1 MKAFKKQKNI
11 INSTKEHIIDA
22 AHSLFSE
29 STYLGVSMNDI
40 AKKLNITKAALYY
53 HFASKEEIYKKVL
66 EGTFDD
72 LRSYITKASREKAS
86 AKKLYR
92 LIKSY
97 LDFGLK
103 EKILIKAMMLKLS
116 PCSSEISKNI
126 IKLRKQVT
134 GLFQSLIKEVLLEK
148 KYDRKFNSNSAAS
161 LLTGMIDGLL
171 LECLLM
177 NKKID
182 SAKMTNQIIA
192 VLF

>member
-1 MKAFKKQKNI
+1 MKVTKKQKNI
-11 INSTKEHIIDA
+11 INSTKERIIEA
-22 AHSLFSE
+22 AQGLFSE
-29 STYLGVSMNDI
+29 YTYLGVSMSDI

-66 EGTFDD
+66 EGTFDE
-72 LRSYITKASREKAS
+72 LRSYITKASREKTS
-86 AKKLYR
+86 DKKLYR

-97 LDFGLK
+97 LDFGLR
-103 EKILIKAMMLKLS
+103 EKNLIKAMMIKLS

-126 IKLRKQVT
+126 IKLRKKVT
-134 GLFQSLIKEVLLEK
+134 GLFQALIEEVLPEK
-148 KYDRKFNSNSAAS
+148 RFSREFDSSLVAS
-161 LLTGMIDGLL
+161 LLTGMMDGLL
-171 LECLLM
+171 LECSLM

>member
-1 MKAFKKQKNI
+1 MKVSKKQKNI
-11 INSTKEHIIDA
+11 INSTKERIIEA
-22 AHSLFSE
+22 AQSLFSE
-29 STYLGVSMNDI
+29 HIYLSVSMNDI

-66 EGTFDD
+66 ERAFDE
-72 LRSYITKASREKAS
+72 LRSYITKASREKTS
-86 AKKLYR
+86 DRKLYR

-103 EKILIKAMMLKLS
+103 EKILIKAMVIKLS

-126 IKLRKQVT
+126 IKFRKQVT
-134 GLFQSLIKEVLLEK
+134 GLFQSLIEEVLPEK
-148 KYDRKFNSNSAAS
+148 KYNREFNSKLAAS

-171 LECLLM
+171 LECSLM

-182 SAKMTNQIIA
+182 SGKMTNQIIA

>member
-1 MKAFKKQKNI
+1 MKVSKKQKNI
-11 INSTKEHIIDA
+11 INSTKERIIEA
-22 AHSLFSE
+22 AQSLFSE
-29 STYLGVSMNDI
+29 HIYLSVSMDDI

-66 EGTFDD
+66 ERAFDE
-72 LRSYITKASREKAS
+72 LRSYITKASREKTS
-86 AKKLYR
+86 DRKLYR

-103 EKILIKAMMLKLS
+103 EKILIKAMVIKLS

-126 IKLRKQVT
+126 IKFRKQVT
-134 GLFQSLIKEVLLEK
+134 SLFQSLIEEVLPEK
-148 KYDRKFNSNSAAS
+148 KYNREFNSKLAAS

-171 LECLLM
+171 LECSLM

-182 SAKMTNQIIA
+182 SGKMTNQIIA